1 MDFWWIFS
9 AKLRAK
15 LNKKLIIWLLV
26 GKVAEIEKKLKKPK
40 KNQSFLVSRPSNF
53 EAKFNKK
60 RTQTDQNSSK
70 NLVSMLI
77 QFLIDFGGQLASKI
91 LPKPGQNRG
100 KSMKDGLPNQ

>member
-15 LNKKLIIWLLV
+15 LTKKSIIWLLV
-26 GKVAEIEKKLKKPK
+26 GKFAEIVKKLKNLRK
-40 KNQSFLVSRPSNF
+40 SRFFGLPAF

-60 RTQTDQNSSK
+60 RPKTDQNSSK
-70 NLVSMLI
+70 NLVSILI
-77 QFLIDFGGQLASKI
+77 QFLMDFGGQLGSKI

-100 KSMKDGLPNQ
+100 QSMKDELPNQ